1 MRVMILCLGLLGNFF
16 SPILFAAG
24 RAEHVV
30 VVVWDGLRSDFVTEQ
45 FTPTLYQL
53 GREGVVFQ
61 NHHAV
66 YLSIT
71 EVNGTALATGAYPA
85 HSGIVAN
92 NEFRPQIDPL
102 KAIGTEARAAMQRG
116 DQLTRGHYLRRPTL
130 AEVLQSHARKT
141 VIAGAKPVVLLHDRS
156 ERTDNDY
163 SGINLF
169 AGNTLPRGWLD
180 RIGKLLGPFPAL
192 EKTKAKRDDW
202 TTRALIGPLWEDG
215 VPPFSLL
222 WLSEPDYSQHET
234 GPGSATSVAMLKNS
248 DNNLALVLQELE
260 TKGLRAK
267 TDVFVVSDHGFSTIS
282 GIVDVAGALTNAG
295 FKATR
300 EFKSPPAKG
309 DILVVGN
316 GGSVVLYI
324 TGHDS
329 KLTRKVVDF
338 LQGQS
343 FSGVLFTRK
352 SLPGT
357 FALETVGLNSPDA
370 PDVVIALRW
379 SPDKNAAGT
388 PGLELCDEA
397 GRQPEQG
404 IHGTLS
410 RFDMHNTLIASGPDF
425 RRGFVSSLPSGNVD
439 VAPTVLWIFGIKS
452 PLPMDGRVLTEA
464 LMSSAP
470 EVGASKTARLE
481 AKKVHDKFVWQQYLK
496 TTKVNGV
503 TYIDEGN
510 GGATEIH
517 AGGGGNN

>member
-1 MRVMILCLGLLGNFF
+1 MRVTITCVLYLSGAF
-16 SPILFAAG
+16 SPIVFAAG
-24 RAEHVV
+24 KAEHVV
-30 VVVWDGLRSDFVTEQ
+30 VVVWDGLRPDFVTEQ
-45 FTPTLYQL
+45 FSPTLYQL

-92 NEFRPQIDPL
+92 NEFRPRIDPL
-102 KAIGTEARAAMQRG
+102 KAIGTEARATMQKG
-116 DQLTRGHYLRRPTL
+116 DQLSRGHYLQMPTL
-130 AEVLQSHARKT
+130 AEILQSHDCKT
-141 VIAGAKPVVLLHDRS
+141 VIAGAKPVVLLHDRG
-156 ERTDNDY
+156 ERADNDY
-163 SGINLF
+163 VGINLF
-169 AGNTLPRGWLD
+169 AGNTLPNGWLE
-180 RIGKLLGPFPAL
+180 RIRKLLGPFPAL

-202 TTRALIGPLWEDG
+202 TTHALIGPLWEGG

-222 WLSEPDYSQHET
+222 WLNEPDYSQHET

-248 DNNLALVLQELE
+248 DNNLALVLRELE

-267 TDVFVVSDHGFSTIS
+267 TDIFVVSDHGFSTIS

-300 EFKSPPAKG
+300 EFKTPPAKD

-316 GGSVVLYI
+316 GGSVLLYI
-324 TGHDS
+324 TGHAPG
-329 KLTRKVVDF
+329 LTRKVVDF

-343 FSGVLFTRK
+343 FSGVLFTRQ

-370 PDVVIALRW
+370 PDVIIALRW
-379 SPDKNAAGT
+379 SPEKNVAGT

-397 GRQPEQG
+397 GRQPDQG

-410 RFDMHNTLIASGPDF
+410 RFDMHNTLIATGPDF
-425 RRGFVSSLPSGNVD
+425 RRGVVSSLPSGNVD
-439 VAPTVLWIFGIKS
+439 VAPTVLWVFGIK
-452 PLPMDGRVLTEA
+452 PPKPMDGRVMTEA
-464 LMSSAP
+464 LT
-470 EVGASKTARLE
+470 VTGTKVQASKPSRLE
-481 AKKVHDKFVWQQYLK
+481 ARQEHEKFVWQQYLK
-496 TTKVNGV
+496 ITRVNGV
-503 TYIDEGN
+503 SYIDEGN
-510 GGATEIH
+510 GSATPK
-517 AGGGGNN
+517 